1 MCLESCNAATCF
13 WRLYSCGIKAVEE
26 IFTLYRNGAQF
37 LHIKNDWTSN
47 KNTLVQPYI
56 FKQAC
61 VCGWPVAEMDAEPNS
76 GCENELFQVVGEIS
90 VGCSVSHC
98 LSVGFVFPAL
108 RKELLSQISVGC
120 GLSIQDFLTP
130 C

>member
-1 MCLESCNAATCF
+1 
-13 WRLYSCGIKAVEE
+13 
-26 IFTLYRNGAQF
+26 
-37 LHIKNDWTSN
+37 
-47 KNTLVQPYI
+47 
-56 FKQAC
+56 
-61 VCGWPVAEMDAEPNS
+61 MDAEPNS
-76 GCENELFQVVGEIS
+76 ECENELFRVIGEIS

-120 GLSIQDFLTP
+120 GLSVQDFLTP